1 MVSDG
6 LYLCGFPHGPMVCVL
21 SWLYDPGDAT
31 RMETVN
37 KKTRTCYQLGSELS
51 SFFLSFLHVAMLE
64 AVNLIILLPF
74 NEGSSRVSAV
84 PNEEEE

>member
-1 MVSDG
+1 
-6 LYLCGFPHGPMVCVL
+6 MVCVL